1 MTERAAEDTKQRLIA
16 VAGEVFAEQGFK
28 AATVRDI
35 CQRAKANIAAV
46 NYYFGDKNGLY
57 FEAVQAAH
65 CCPPELMNPDWP
77 AGLTAEEKLRLFI
90 EKMLQHLLDDRR
102 PAWHAQLM
110 MREMA
115 EPTEACA
122 KLVEGYIR
130 PSAETLRG
138 ILKGL
143 LPAGGT
149 EEERWMVGC
158 SIIGQC
164 LFYKVNAPVV
174 RLLMGEAMYGRLD
187 VRKLAEHISG
197 FSLAAIAARHAPT
210 ARGRHTETHR

>member
-1 MTERAAEDTKQRLIA
+1 MTEHEAEDTKQRLIA

-46 NYYFGDKNGLY
+46 NYYFGDKEGLY

-65 CCPPELMNPDWP
+65 CCPPELMNPHWP

-115 EPTEACA
+115 EPTEACK

-138 ILKGL
+138 VLNDL
-143 LPAGGT
+143 LPAAAT
-149 EEERWMVGC
+149 EEERWLTGS

-164 LFYKVNAPVV
+164 LFYKVQAPVV
-174 RLLMGEAMYGRLD
+174 RLLMGEEMFGRLD
-187 VRKLAEHISG
+187 VQTLAEHISR
-197 FSLAAIAARHAPT
+197 FSLAAIAARHAP
-210 ARGRHTETHR
+210 AGRGRHTEAHR

>member
-1 MTERAAEDTKQRLIA
+1 MTEREAEDTKQRLIA

-46 NYYFGDKNGLY
+46 NYYFGDKDGLY

-65 CCPPELMNPDWP
+65 CCPPELMNPDWS

-90 EKMLQHLLDDRR
+90 QKLLQHLLDDRR

-115 EPTEACA
+115 EPTEACE

-138 ILKGL
+138 ILGDL
-143 LPAGGT
+143 LPAGAT
-149 EEERWMVGC
+149 EEEQWLTGS

-164 LFYKVNAPVV
+164 LFYKVQAPVV
-174 RLLMGEAMYGRLD
+174 RLLMGEEMFGRLD
-187 VRKLAEHISG
+187 VKTLAEHISQ
-197 FSLAAIAARHAPT
+197 FSLAAIAARHAP
-210 ARGRHTETHR
+210 ARGRRTEAHQ

>member
-1 MTERAAEDTKQRLIA
+1 
-16 VAGEVFAEQGFK
+16 
-28 AATVRDI
+28 
-35 CQRAKANIAAV
+35 
-46 NYYFGDKNGLY
+46 LY

-77 AGLTAEEKLRLFI
+77 AGLSAEKKLRLFI

-115 EPTEACA
+115 EPTEACE

-130 PSAETLRG
+130 PSSATLRG
-138 ILKGL
+138 ILNDL
-143 LPAGGT
+143 LPAGSA
-149 EEERWMVGC
+149 EEELWLTGC

-174 RLLMGEAMYGRLD
+174 RLLMGEEMYRRLD
-187 VRKLAEHISG
+187 VPKLAEHISR
-197 FSLAAIAARHAPT
+197 FSLAAIAARHAPA
-210 ARGRHTETHR
+210 ARGRHAETQR